1 MFYLFDASEK
11 LIDTIYKNSV
21 ISAEQTE
28 GLSET
33 MTLDVV
39 VEMDMFEKLKDAI
52 YIGHKDQ
59 TDDSVFQL
67 YKIVSIKT
75 AEEGISITAVHV
87 VYDEMM
93 FYGYIREERLTNVSV
108 STALGKVLNGS
119 RWEIG
124 KVLTNKNAN
133 LMLYDNTRAEALTKL
148 IESFQVELGFRLV
161 FSENKI
167 TKRYVDVY
175 EKRGKVTHNRY
186 VYGHKAINVD
196 KEIDRQNVFTA
207 IVPRGKGEEKHDED
221 GNATGGFG
229 RRIQITD
236 IEWSKSKGN
245 PLNKAKGKDY
255 LEIPEMTLQHGFSD
269 GKARYKIVVFD
280 EIEDPNIL
288 IQKAYE
294 TLVENCRPKVQLSTT
309 IGDSGEVE
317 LGDSII
323 IIRKDIDVQYRSR
336 VFKIKRNLIT
346 RENSE
351 VTLGDNLSIAKVDYG
366 KLIESKIDNLK
377 DEVQTSMTINLGQMR
392 NELEK
397 SMFDDD
403 AYKYDLK
410 RGNKYNLAPGLYTF
424 NRPIDQNPTK
434 GIWIGAGKVAI
445 SNRKRSDGTFDW
457 TTWATGEGIVAD
469 VINSGTLNANLVRT
483 GILQDK
489 NAKSFLNL
497 DTGEFNFGDI
507 IKSIDGRSIV
517 DGTSID
523 KIDGEKI
530 ISGTV
535 TESKIGYGAISESK
549 IRDNAISGDKIKSN
563 AISKSKIQ
571 DNAIDGDKIKSN
583 AIRGVHIQNAAI
595 TNAKIDNGAITNA
608 KIANSA
614 IDNAKIE
621 NGAITNAKIANAA
634 IDRTKI
640 EDGEITNAKIGYAA
654 ITNAKIASGA
664 IGSAE
669 IKDGAITNAKIGYA
683 AIDNAKIATG
693 AIGSAEI
700 QDGAI
705 TNAKI
710 KDASIDSAKI
720 SSLSA
725 SKIHGGTIDADYI
738 NVTHLNASNINKGA
752 LNGNGFYCGLDS
764 NTGTAQFTGNSV
776 NFGANSSY
784 VRIRDTGG
792 RGEVKIDGTVAAVGN
807 GYFCELNAG
816 GLYLD
821 SSGYRKIQA
830 VDYGVRCS
838 TNFDCNIMYCNRI
851 TVSGKTIVFNTDGT
865 LKWS

>member
-1 MFYLFDASEK
+1 
-11 LIDTIYKNSV
+11 
-21 ISAEQTE
+21 
-28 GLSET
+28 

-59 TDDSVFQL
+59 TDDTAFQL

-75 AEEGISITAVHV
+75 TEEGISITAVHV

-207 IVPRGKGEEKHDED
+207 IVPRGKGEEKYDED

-280 EIEDPNIL
+280 EIEDPNML

-424 NRPIDQNPTK
+424 NRPIDKNPTK

-445 SNRKRSDGTFDW
+445 SNRKRADGTFDW

-489 NAKSFLNL
+489 NAKNFLNL

-507 IKSIDGRSIV
+507 IKSVDGRSIV
-517 DGTSID
+517 EGAAIDEIDGD
-523 KIDGEKI
+523 KII
-530 ISGTV
+530 TGTV
-535 TESKIGYGAISESK
+535 SESKIGNGAISESK

-571 DNAIDGDKIKSN
+571 DNAIDGDKIAQN
-583 AIRGVHIQNAAI
+583 AVRGVHIQNAAI
-595 TNAKIDNGAITNA
+595 TNAKIENGAIDRAKIQDGEITNA
-608 KIANSA
+608 KIGYGA
-614 IDNAKIE
+614 IGKAEIQDGAITNAKIE
-621 NGAITNAKIANAA
+621 NGAITNAKI
-634 IDRTKI
+634 
-640 EDGEITNAKIGYAA
+640 GYAA
-654 ITNAKIASGA
+654 IGKS
-664 IGSAE
+664 
-669 IKDGAITNAKIGYA
+669 
-683 AIDNAKIATG
+683 
-693 AIGSAEI
+693 EI

-710 KDASIDSAKI
+710 ENGAITNAKIGYGAVDTAEIKDAAITSAKI

-725 SKIHGGTIDADYI
+725 DKIYGGTINAKYISVENLDA
-738 NVTHLNASNINKGA
+738 TNINRGQFS
-752 LNGNGFYCGLDS
+752 GNGFSCGV
-764 NTGTAQFTGNSV
+764 NGYGGTAQFNGSSI
-776 NFGANSSY
+776 NFGANSGY
-784 VRIRDTGG
+784 VKIRDTGG
-792 RGEVKIDGTVAAVGN
+792 RGEMKVDGTIAAIGHNYFVELNSGGLHLDNYNERSVQYSNAGIYLSTNTIIDGSLSCTRG
-807 GYFCELNAG
+807 
-816 GLYLD
+816 
-821 SSGYRKIQA
+821 I
-830 VDYGVRCS
+830 S
-838 TNFDCNIMYCNRI
+838 TKEPVNCGRI
-851 TVSGKTIVFNTDGT
+851 TVSGKTIIFEDGGG
-865 LKWS
+865 LHWEK

>member
-161 FSENKI
+161 FSGNKI
-167 TKRYVDVY
+167 TKRYVDIY

-186 VYGHKAINVD
+186 IYGHKAINVD
-196 KEIDRQNVFTA
+196 KEIDRQNLFTA
-207 IVPRGKGEEKHDED
+207 IVPRGKGEEKYDED

-424 NRPIDQNPTK
+424 NRPIDKNPTK

-445 SNRKRSDGTFDW
+445 SNRKRADGTFDW

-507 IKSIDGRSIV
+507 IKSVDGRSIV
-517 DGTSID
+517 EGAAIDEIDGD
-523 KIDGEKI
+523 KII
-530 ISGTV
+530 TGTV
-535 TESKIGYGAISESK
+535 SESK
-549 IRDNAISGDKIKSN
+549 IKDGAITNDKIGYKAISN
-563 AISKSKIQ
+563 SKIQ

-595 TNAKIDNGAITNA
+595 TNAKIDNGAVTNA
-608 KIANSA
+608 KI
-614 IDNAKIE
+614 D
-621 NGAITNAKIANAA
+621 NGAITNAKIKNGA
-634 IDRTKI
+634 IDRAKI
-640 EDGEITNAKIGYAA
+640 EDGEITTAKIANSAITNAKIGYAA
-654 ITNAKIASGA
+654 VN
-664 IGSAE
+664 SAE

-683 AIDNAKIATG
+683 AIDRTKI
-693 AIGSAEI
+693 E
-700 QDGAI
+700 DGEI

-710 KDASIDSAKI
+710 ADAAITSAKI
-720 SSLSA
+720 DSLSA

-792 RGEVKIDGTVAAVGN
+792 RGEVTINGTVAATGA
-807 GYFCELNAG
+807 GYFYELNSG

-821 SSGYRKIQA
+821 ASGYRKIRN
-830 VDYGVRCS
+830 VGTGIDCT
-838 TNFDCNIMYCNRI
+838 TNFGVSGSIIATGFIQTTDVMYCNRI
-851 TVSGKTIVFNTDGT
+851 TVSGKTIIFNDDHT
-865 LKWS
+865 LTWKKL

>member
-1 MFYLFDASEK
+1 
-11 LIDTIYKNSV
+11 
-21 ISAEQTE
+21 
-28 GLSET
+28 
-33 MTLDVV
+33 
-39 VEMDMFEKLKDAI
+39 
-52 YIGHKDQ
+52 
-59 TDDSVFQL
+59 
-67 YKIVSIKT
+67 
-75 AEEGISITAVHV
+75 
-87 VYDEMM
+87 
-93 FYGYIREERLTNVSV
+93 
-108 STALGKVLNGS
+108 
-119 RWEIG
+119 
-124 KVLTNKNAN
+124 
-133 LMLYDNTRAEALTKL
+133 
-148 IESFQVELGFRLV
+148 
-161 FSENKI
+161 
-167 TKRYVDVY
+167 
-175 EKRGKVTHNRY
+175 
-186 VYGHKAINVD
+186 
-196 KEIDRQNVFTA
+196 
-207 IVPRGKGEEKHDED
+207 
-221 GNATGGFG
+221 
-229 RRIQITD
+229 
-236 IEWSKSKGN
+236 
-245 PLNKAKGKDY
+245 
-255 LEIPEMTLQHGFSD
+255 MTLQHGFSD

-445 SNRKRSDGTFDW
+445 SNRKRADGTFDW

-469 VINSGTLNANLVRT
+469 VINSGTLNANLVKT

-489 NAKSFLNL
+489 NAKNFLNL

-507 IKSIDGRSIV
+507 IKSVDGRSIV

-535 TESKIGYGAISESK
+535 SESKIKDGAITNDKIKDSAITNSKIGYKAIS
-549 IRDNAISGDKIKSN
+549 N
-563 AISKSKIQ
+563 SKIQ

-705 TNAKI
+705 TSAKI

-807 GYFCELNAG
+807 GYFYELNAG

>member
-59 TDDSVFQL
+59 TDDTAFQL

-75 AEEGISITAVHV
+75 TEEGISITAVHV

-207 IVPRGKGEEKHDED
+207 IVPRGKGEEKYDED

-280 EIEDPNIL
+280 EIEDPKIL

-351 VTLGDNLSIAKVDYG
+351 ITLGDNLSVAKVDYG

-424 NRPIDQNPTK
+424 NRPIDKNPTK

-445 SNRKRSDGTFDW
+445 SNRKRADGTFDW

-469 VINSGTLNANLVRT
+469 VINSGTLNANLVKT

-489 NAKSFLNL
+489 NAKNFLNL

-507 IKSIDGRSIV
+507 IKSVDGRSIV

-535 TESKIGYGAISESK
+535 SESKIKDGAITNDKIKDSAITNSKIGYKAIS
-549 IRDNAISGDKIKSN
+549 N
-563 AISKSKIQ
+563 SKIQ

-705 TNAKI
+705 TSAKI

>member
-11 LIDTIYKNSV
+11 LTDTIYKDSV

-39 VEMDMFEKLKDAI
+39 VEMNMFEKLKDAI

-59 TDDSVFQL
+59 TDDTAFQL

-75 AEEGISITAVHV
+75 AQEGLSIIAVHV

-108 STALGKVLNGS
+108 STALSKVLNGS

-148 IESFQVELGFRLV
+148 IENFQVELGFRLV
-161 FSENKI
+161 FSGNKI

-175 EKRGKVTHNRY
+175 EKRGKVTYNRY

-207 IVPRGKGEEKHDED
+207 IVARGKGEEKHDED

-445 SNRKRSDGTFDW
+445 SNRKRADGTFDW

-517 DGTSID
+517 EGAAID
-523 KIDGEKI
+523 KIDGDKI

-535 TESKIGYGAISESK
+535 SESKIEDGAITNDKIGYGAV
-549 IRDNAISGDKIKSN
+549 SN
-563 AISKSKIQ
+563 SKIQ
-571 DNAIDGDKIKSN
+571 DNAIDGDKIAQN
-583 AIRGVHIQNAAI
+583 AVRGVHIQNAAITNAKIENGAI

-608 KIANSA
+608 KI
-614 IDNAKIE
+614 
-621 NGAITNAKIANAA
+621 
-634 IDRTKI
+634 
-640 EDGEITNAKIGYAA
+640 EDGAITNAKIGYAA

-664 IGSAE
+664 IDSAE
-669 IKDGAITNAKIGYA
+669 IR
-683 AIDNAKIATG
+683 
-693 AIGSAEI
+693 
-700 QDGAI
+700 DGAI

-725 SKIHGGTIDADYI
+725 DKIYGGTINAKYISVENLDA
-738 NVTHLNASNINKGA
+738 TNINRGQFS
-752 LNGNGFYCGLDS
+752 GNGFSCGVNGYGS
-764 NTGTAQFTGNSV
+764 TAQFNGSSV
-776 NFGANSSY
+776 NFGANSNY
-784 VRIRDTGG
+784 VTIRDTGG
-792 RGEVKIDGTVAAVGN
+792 RGEMKVDGTIAAIGHNYFVELNSGGLHLDNYNERSVQYSNAGIYLSTYTIIDGA
-807 GYFCELNAG
+807 LNCTG
-816 GLYLD
+816 G
-821 SSGYRKIQA
+821 I
-830 VDYGVRCS
+830 S
-838 TNFDCNIMYCNRI
+838 TKNPVNCGRI
-851 TVSGKTIVFNTDGT
+851 TVSGKTIIFEDGGK
-865 LKWS
+865 LSWKEL

>member
-245 PLNKAKGKDY
+245 PLDKAIGKDY

-309 IGDSGEVE
+309 IGESGEVE

-346 RENSE
+346 IENSE
-351 VTLGDNLSIAKVDYG
+351 ITLGDNLSVAKVDYG

-445 SNRKRSDGTFDW
+445 SNRKRADGTFDW

-489 NAKSFLNL
+489 NAKNFLNL

-507 IKSIDGRSIV
+507 IKSVDGRSIV
-517 DGTSID
+517 EGAAID

-535 TESKIGYGAISESK
+535 TESKIKDGAITNDK
-549 IRDNAISGDKIKSN
+549 IGYKAISN
-563 AISKSKIQ
+563 SKIQ
-571 DNAIDGDKIKSN
+571 DNAIDGDKIAQN
-583 AIRGVHIQNAAI
+583 AVRGVHIQNAAI
-595 TNAKIDNGAITNA
+595 TNAKIDNGAVTNA

-621 NGAITNAKIANAA
+621 NGAITNAKIKNGAIDRAKIEDGEITTAKIANSAITNAKIGYAA

-640 EDGEITNAKIGYAA
+640 EDGEITNAKIADAA
-654 ITNAKIASGA
+654 ITSAKI
-664 IGSAE
+664 
-669 IKDGAITNAKIGYA
+669 
-683 AIDNAKIATG
+683 
-693 AIGSAEI
+693 
-700 QDGAI
+700 Q
-705 TNAKI
+705 
-710 KDASIDSAKI
+710 DASITSAKI

-725 SKIHGGTIDADYI
+725 DKIYGGTINAKYISVENLDA
-738 NVTHLNASNINKGA
+738 TNINRGQFS
-752 LNGNGFYCGLDS
+752 GNGFSCGV
-764 NTGTAQFTGNSV
+764 NGYGGTAQFNGSSV

-784 VRIRDTGG
+784 VTIRDTGG
-792 RGEVKIDGTVAAVGN
+792 RGEVTVNGTIAATGA
-807 GYFCELNAG
+807 GYFYELNSG

-821 SSGYRKIQA
+821 SAGYRKLRGTKQG
-830 VDYGVRCS
+830 VDCN
-838 TNFDCNIMYCNRI
+838 TNFIVNGALGCYGNIEASGTISSNGSMSCTIMNCGRI
-851 TVSGKTIVFNTDGT
+851 TVSGKTIHFDDGGA
-865 LKWS
+865 LHWE